1 MSAAKLADT
10 WYIDENE
17 IGSPLSRLW
26 RRLISSALSLR
37 ASMYRRSSILRS
49 RAFIAGHGPSS
60 KALRA
65 ACTARSTSAA
75 LAVEKRATS
84 SLVAGGAGV
93 PLPPSAGSHPLP
105 SVEKRA
111 PPPLHPAP
119 LGHTG
124 KGNGRAP
131 F

>member
-49 RAFIAGHGPSS
+49 RAFIEGHGPSS

-84 SLVAGGAGV
+84 SLVAGWTWV
-93 PLPPSAGSHPLP
+93 HVPPSADSDHWP
-105 SVEKRA
+105 SM
-111 PPPLHPAP
+111 
-119 LGHTG
+119 
-124 KGNGRAP
+124 
-131 F
+131 